1 MKSWKKEVHKLKR
14 GIRYLIRISG
24 IKRKREFSREKAN
37 KHTLIYIRLCFICD
51 IGYWKMMRINTTL

>member
-1 MKSWKKEVHKLKR
+1 MEERGSQAQKRHKVLNKNFRNKKEKGILK
-14 GIRYLIRISG
+14 
-24 IKRKREFSREKAN
+24 EKAN